1 MHCHNHTD
9 KSIYSD
15 VAHKLAVDGHCDAGY
30 FKCDQNVCMPWH
42 FVCDGTPNCADR
54 SDEGPNCMSK
64 CGCKH
69 NGKCYLDQATNS
81 WACQCPPEFE
91 GRDCELRR
99 DLGAR
104 SNEHHQIVMK
114 ESMHKK
120 GRLSSEDGFDVN
132 GGDSGVFWLVMMI
145 VAIVLLVVGIV
156 LFGYLYMVETD
167 GRMYMIK
174 RSINRKLNYRK
185 NASFGRNNFNFSSQT
200 AGLIGRM
207 ECENDDEEQPPH
219 NKDTQLIC

>member
-1 MHCHNHTD
+1 MHCHNHTE

-15 VAHKLAVDGHCDAGY
+15 VAHKLAVNGTCDVGY
-30 FKCDQNVCMPWH
+30 FQCDQNICMPWH
-42 FVCDGTPNCADR
+42 FVCDGTPNCADK
-54 SDEGPNCMSK
+54 SDEGPNCLSK

-69 NGKCYLDQATNS
+69 NGKCYLNKTSNT

-99 DLGAR
+99 DLTGR
-104 SNEHHQIVMK
+104 SGEHQIVMK

-120 GRLSSEDGFDVN
+120 GRASSEAGFDVA
-132 GGDSGVFWLVMMI
+132 GGEAGVFWLVMMI
-145 VAIVLLVVGIV
+145 VAVVLLVIGIV
-156 LFGYLYMVETD
+156 LFSYLYMVETD

-185 NASFGRNNFNFSSQT
+185 NASFRRDNNFNFNSQT
-200 AGLIGRM
+200 ADLIDRM
-207 ECENDDEEQPPH
+207 EQEDDDQPHSP
-219 NKDTQLIC
+219 NSQLIC